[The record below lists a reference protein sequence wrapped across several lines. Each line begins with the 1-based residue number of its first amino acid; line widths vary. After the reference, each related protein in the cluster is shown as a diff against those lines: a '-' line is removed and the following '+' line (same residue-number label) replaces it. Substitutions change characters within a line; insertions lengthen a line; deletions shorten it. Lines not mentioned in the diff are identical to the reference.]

1 MNHFSTKEQHG
12 TWNTRYAGKRI
23 NHIHV
28 RINGIQYKTSRVVWK
43 LIHREDA
50 KFYVSHINGDVL
62 DFRAENL
69 ADHRGILSQSE
80 SKSRGTALL
89 KNGKWRAAIY
99 VDGAIVNLGVYNT
112 MEAAHTAFIN
122 AENNI
127 KSS

>member
-1 MNHFSTKEQHG
+1 M
-12 TWNTRYAGKRI
+12 
-23 NHIHV
+23 
-28 RINGIQYKTSRVVWK
+28 
-43 LIHREDA
+43 IHREDA